1 MVIGKVPNDILK
13 KIILDKIKHKRQEV
27 LIRPKIGEDCC
38 AVDIGSHVCV
48 LSTDPIT
55 GAVNQVGRLAVHVS
69 CNDIASCGVE
79 PIGLLVDILAPPEA
93 DEKDLDMVM
102 SQICDTAASLNVDIL
117 GGHTEVTDAVNRFV
131 IIGTAVGKALRD
143 GLVTTSGA
151 KAGDD
156 IVMTKSAGIEGTA
169 IIASDNEEKLLSVV
183 DKEIIER
190 AKTFI
195 NDISVVKEGII
206 AGQFGVNS
214 MHDVTE
220 GGVLGAVWEIAEA
233 SDVGAIVYKE
243 KIPIEK
249 ETAEISRV
257 LGIDPL
263 KLISSGCMM
272 ITCKNGEKLV
282 KILNDNNI
290 KAAVIGSVTEELNKI
305 LIDGGGIE
313 KITQPDADELYR
325 IK

>member
-169 IIASDNEEKLLSVV
+169 IIASDNEEKLLGVL

-290 KAAVIGSVTEELNKI
+290 KAAVIGTVTEELNKI
-305 LIDGGGIE
+305 LIDSGGID

>member
-169 IIASDNEEKLLSVV
+169 IIASDNEEKLLGVL

-282 KILNDNNI
+282 KILNGNNI
-290 KAAVIGSVTEELNKI
+290 KAAVIGTVTEELNKI
-305 LIDGGGIE
+305 LIDSGGID

>member
-1 MVIGKVPNDILK
+1 MDIGKVPNDILK
-13 KIILDKIKHKRQEV
+13 EIILNKIKHRREEV
-27 LIRPKIGEDCC
+27 LLRPKIGEDCC

-55 GAVNQVGRLAVHVS
+55 GAVNEVGRLAVHVS

-93 DEKDLDMVM
+93 TEKDLDMVM
-102 SQICDTAASLNVDIL
+102 SQICETAASLNVDII
-117 GGHTEVTDAVNRFV
+117 GGHTEVTDAVKRFI
-131 IIGTAVGKALRD
+131 IIGTAVGKTLKD
-143 GLVTTSGA
+143 SLVTTSGA

-169 IIASDNEEKLLSVV
+169 IIASDNEEKLLKVL
-183 DKEIIER
+183 DKETVEH
-190 AKTFI
+190 AKDFI
-195 NDISVVKEGII
+195 NNISVVKEGVI
-206 AGQFGVNS
+206 AGRFGVNS

-220 GGVLGAVWEIAEA
+220 GGVLGAIWEIAEA
-233 SDVGAIVYKE
+233 SNVGAVVYKE
-243 KIPIEK
+243 KIPVEK

-257 LGIDPL
+257 LGINPL

-272 ITCKNGEKLV
+272 ITCNNGEGLV
-282 KILNDNNI
+282 EKFSMNNI
-290 KAAVIGSVTEELNKI
+290 KAAVIGTVTKDLNKI
-305 LIDGGGIE
+305 IIDDGRTE
-313 KITQPDADELYR
+313 CITQPGADELYR